1 MSRAVTRP
9 RALRTPAAM
18 KHLPTLAAALSLLSL
33 LGLGAQT
40 CAQEGTMPKTTPR
53 GSRLSRS
60 GHDLTPLTP
69 AQVKELAKGLDPLA
83 LEVTTCSAT
92 ECAGTSPLNKEK
104 RKGVFLSAL
113 GGLPLFRSEDKYD
126 SGSGWPSFT
135 RPYDPDHVVE
145 RLDTSHG
152 MRRVE
157 VLDARSGAHLGHV
170 FDDGP
175 APTGKRYC
183 INGAALRF
191 VPEGEALPPE
201 ALPVVTESAYFAGG
215 CFWGVEDVFQQI
227 PGVLD
232 AVSGYMG
239 GALENPGYKAVC
251 AGTTGHAET
260 VQVVFDPKKV
270 GYPELLKFFFANH
283 DATTLNRQ
291 GPDFGEQYRS
301 AVFAAT
307 PAQLATAQAYVAE
320 LQKSPR
326 YEKHRIVTQLVAP
339 GPRFWPAEDYHQ
351 DYHLKHGGSC
361 SVKSE

>member
-1 MSRAVTRP
+1 
-9 RALRTPAAM
+9 M
-18 KHLPTLAAALSLLSL
+18 KNLTVLGSLLAL
-33 LGLGAQT
+33 VGLTSTQ
-40 CAQEGTMPKTTPR
+40 CAQEGASPMGTPR
-53 GSRLSRS
+53 GSRLSKS
-60 GHDLTPLTP
+60 GYDLTPLSP
-69 AQVKELAKGLDPLA
+69 EKVKELAKGLDPLA

-104 RKGVFLSAL
+104 RKGVFVSAL

-135 RPYDPDHVVE
+135 RPFDEDHVLL
-145 RLDTSHG
+145 RADSSHG

-175 APTGKRYC
+175 APTGKRFC
-183 INGAALRF
+183 INGAALEF
-191 VPEGEALPPE
+191 IPEGEPLPPE
-201 ALPVVTESAYFAGG
+201 SRPAVTESAYFAGG

-232 AVSGYMG
+232 ARSGYMG
-239 GALENPGYKAVC
+239 GTLDKPGYKAVC
-251 AGTTGHAET
+251 AGETGHAET
-260 VQVVFDPKKV
+260 VEIVFDPKQV
-270 GYPELLKFFFANH
+270 SYRELLRYFFANH

-291 GPDFGEQYRS
+291 GPDYGTQYRS

-307 PAQLATAQAYVAE
+307 PAQLEEARAFVAE
-320 LQKSPR
+320 LGKTERYQKR
-326 YEKHRIVTQLVAP
+326 KIVTELLAP
-339 GPRFWPAEDYHQ
+339 GPRFWPAEEYHQ

-361 SVKSE
+361 RVKSE

>member
-1 MSRAVTRP
+1 M
-9 RALRTPAAM
+9 
-18 KHLPTLAAALSLLSL
+18 
-33 LGLGAQT
+33 
-40 CAQEGTMPKTTPR
+40 TTQSPR
-53 GSRLSRS
+53 GSRLSSS
-60 GHDLTPLTP
+60 GYDLTPLTP
-69 AQVKELAKGLDPLA
+69 AQVKELSKGLDPLA

-104 RKGVFLSAL
+104 RKGLFVCAI

-135 RPYDPDHVVE
+135 RPFDPQHVRLEVDHT
-145 RLDTSHG
+145 LG

-175 APTGKRYC
+175 APTGKRFC
-183 INGAALRF
+183 INGAALKF
-191 VPEGEALPPE
+191 IPEGETLPPE
-201 ALPVVTESAYFAGG
+201 SRPAVTESAYFAGG

-239 GALENPGYKAVC
+239 GTLEKPSYSAVC
-251 AGTTGHAET
+251 EGDTGHAET
-260 VQVVFDPKKV
+260 VQVVFDPKRV
-270 GYPELLKFFFANH
+270 SYAELLKFFFANH

-291 GPDFGEQYRS
+291 GPDHGEQYRS
-301 AVFAAT
+301 AVFAAN
-307 PAQLATAQAYVAE
+307 PAQLAAAQAYLAE
-320 LQKSPR
+320 LGKTAR
-326 YEKHRIVTQLVAP
+326 YEKRKIVTQLVAP

-361 SVKSE
+361 HVKSE